1 MLPKMELTDPVLL
14 GIWDG
19 RSDFVD
25 RLCVKLSQCP
35 KQKTKKKEREKEQE
49 EVEGEVIINR
59 HAGNYLGNI
68 FCGFM

>member
-25 RLCVKLSQCP
+25 RLCVKLFQCP
-35 KQKTKKKEREKEQE
+35 KKKKKEN
-49 EVEGEVIINR
+49 NR
-59 HAGNYLGNI
+59 KKSKVK
-68 FCGFM
+68 

>member
-19 RSDFVD
+19 RSD
-25 RLCVKLSQCP
+25 LCVKLSQCP
-35 KQKTKKKEREKEQE
+35 KKKKKKEKREKEQE

>member
-1 MLPKMELTDPVLL
+1 MLPKMKLTDPVLL

-25 RLCVKLSQCP
+25 PL
-35 KQKTKKKEREKEQE
+35 KKKREREKEQE

-68 FCGFM
+68 FCGFI

>member
-35 KQKTKKKEREKEQE
+35 EKKKKKKKRKRI
-49 EVEGEVIINR
+49 GR
-59 HAGNYLGNI
+59 SRR
-68 FCGFM
+68 